1 MELYL
6 ISPLQKQTFSV
17 AWLEIN
23 TPAGNFVIQRDHVP
37 MILILSADQPITFRL
52 KNGKQDSLMIRQGII
67 EITRISATILMNE
80 TF

>member
-1 MELYL
+1 MDLHI
-6 ISPLQKQTFSV
+6 ISPQLTQTFSV

-23 TPAGNFVIQRDHVP
+23 TPAGNFVIQRGHVP
-37 MILILSADQPITFRL
+37 MILILSPDQAITFRL
-52 KNGKQDSLMIRQGII
+52 TNGKQDSIMIRQGLV